1 MHKPYVLV
9 YVTETVDGRIASR
22 TGFSRLS
29 CPYDL
34 KRLHWFRAW
43 CDAII
48 VGAGTV
54 IKDDPLLTVRYV
66 KGRNPIRVVIDGRL
80 RIPLNARIIANK
92 SAKTIIFASKQ
103 ADKDKISELK
113 SKGVEVFIVSD
124 NRRLSIRRVLELLY
138 SIGVKRVLV
147 ECSELLWIFFS
158 KGIVDEVRVTIAS
171 YKRGVC

>member
-1 MHKPYVLV
+1 MSYP
-9 YVTETVDGRIASR
+9 
-22 TGFSRLS
+22 F
-29 CPYDL
+29 DL
-34 KRLHWFRAW
+34 KRLHSFRAW
-43 CDAII
+43 YDAVI
-48 VGAGTV
+48 VGARTLIV
-54 IKDDPLLTVRYV
+54 VNPSLSVHYV
-66 KGRNPIRVVIDGRL
+66 KDKNPLRVVVDGRL
-80 RIPLNARIIANK
+80 RIPLNARIITNK

-158 KGIVDEVRVTIAS
+158 KGIVDEVRVIIAS